1 MFYRQNTEHGIKSIP
16 EKQQEK
22 ESSLFRTFSNLPKVT
37 GTQIL
42 VKKKNTNFLFYCYTI
57 TAILNIYITSLII
70 FFLKSNNHTFSKN
83 FFVLQ

>member
-42 VKKKNTNFLFYCYTI
+42 VKKKIRIFCS
-57 TAILNIYITSLII
+57 TAIQLRL
-70 FFLKSNNHTFSKN
+70 F
-83 FFVLQ
+83 